1 MKKNTKLS
9 LIAVFLL
16 VTVFSCKDDEAIV
29 EQPKASDVSTRSIN
43 NTDFTSDEY
52 KHKSQSNVENMLM
65 DQIIYRDSMYVLNM
79 SKEEAKD
86 LTIPDSLYNVYSK
99 IVEDLNKAQ

>member
-1 MKKNTKLS
+1 MKKNTKRS

-16 VTVFSCKDDEAIV
+16 VTVFSCKDDEVIV
-29 EQPKASDVSTRSIN
+29 EQPKASDISTRSITN
-43 NTDFTSDEY
+43 ADFTSDEY
-52 KHKSQSNVENMLM
+52 KHESQSNVENMLM

-86 LTIPDSLYNVYSK
+86 LTIPDSLYNVYVLL
-99 IVEDLNKAQ
+99 VEKLNETK